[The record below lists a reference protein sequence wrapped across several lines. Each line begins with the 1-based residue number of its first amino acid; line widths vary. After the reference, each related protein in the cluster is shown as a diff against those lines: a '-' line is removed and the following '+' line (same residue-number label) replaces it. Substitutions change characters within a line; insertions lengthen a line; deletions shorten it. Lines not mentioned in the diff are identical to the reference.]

1 MRQTISDDDFTI
13 FFLFRNHEVFRPPVS
28 HERIGIAVEC
38 VEVFVRGAIVL
49 VAALAACLNAIL
61 PLTVVSIV
69 GSLHETGL
77 RLFAGHND
85 LISISS
91 SHSRFNHT
99 AIAFVARQNSSAI
112 LALANHFERIARVRV
127 VNCARET
134 FVRFWNTVG
143 CDSIT
148 TI

>member
-1 MRQTISDDDFTI
+1 M
-13 FFLFRNHEVFRPPVS
+13 
-28 HERIGIAVEC
+28 
-38 VEVFVRGAIVL
+38 
-49 VAALAACLNAIL
+49 NAIL

-127 VNCARET
+127 VNCDVKHS
-134 FVRFWNTVG
+134 FVSGILSDATVLRPLEEAA
-143 CDSIT
+143 T
-148 TI
+148 